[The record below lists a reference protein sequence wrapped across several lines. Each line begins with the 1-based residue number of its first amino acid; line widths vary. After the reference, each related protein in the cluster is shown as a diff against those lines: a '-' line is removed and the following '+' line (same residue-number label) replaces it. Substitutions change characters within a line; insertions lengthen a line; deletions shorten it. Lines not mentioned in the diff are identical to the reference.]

1 MSHTSHVEF
10 VLSTRQE
17 LIRIKKFQF
26 FWILL
31 AYDTY
36 LTIFICH
43 AYLKKKRKK
52 FHALPTRDAI
62 KHPARKSTDRP
73 QIRFIFERAPVIPR
87 RVTLGKVES
96 IPRSNGNDKLKWKKK
111 KKKKREKKSRFAR
124 YSAIMIVRRA
134 PPRHPQRHPCYS
146 SVTSL
151 KVHNGRLFASRLCIV
166 VVNTCRRFYQG
177 RWRRPEK
184 VVEEEE
190 SRTSLPQKGV
200 IFP

>member
-1 MSHTSHVEF
+1 MPHTSHVEF
-10 VLSTRQE
+10 VLSTRQG

-26 FWILL
+26 FSILL

-43 AYLKKKRKK
+43 AYL
-52 FHALPTRDAI
+52 
-62 KHPARKSTDRP
+62 
-73 QIRFIFERAPVIPR
+73 
-87 RVTLGKVES
+87 
-96 IPRSNGNDKLKWKKK
+96 KK